1 MKKEIEFE
9 ELGIKEK
16 ELLLGAFGYKVNED
30 GTIFDEELGTPVFS
44 KTHKGLI
51 NIKEV
56 ALMPG
61 SLEVLDSDPL
71 TLSEFMRK
79 KLECD

>member
-9 ELGIKEK
+9 ELGVNEK

-30 GTIFDEELGTPVFS
+30 GTIFDEELGVPVFS
-44 KTHKGLI
+44 KRHKGLI

-61 SLEVLDSDPL
+61 SLDLLDSDPV
-71 TLSEFMRK
+71 TLSEFLRK
-79 KLECD
+79 KVECE